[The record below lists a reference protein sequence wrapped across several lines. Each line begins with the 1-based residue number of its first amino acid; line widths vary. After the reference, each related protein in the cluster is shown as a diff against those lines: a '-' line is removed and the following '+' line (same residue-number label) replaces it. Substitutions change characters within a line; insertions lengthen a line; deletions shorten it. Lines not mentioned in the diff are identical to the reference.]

1 MNALAVSNLLAD
13 KYILHILS
21 ATYYQPKTVQE
32 LCLDFDIPIATCYR
46 KIREL
51 QDSQLLNC
59 VDRVVT
65 KEGKRMKRYKSQI
78 NSINIFYEKGRI
90 KVNLDL
96 AFRGR
101 KEIVESWD
109 RP

>member
-13 KYILHILS
+13 KYILYILS

-32 LCLDFDIPIATCYR
+32 LCLNFDIPIATCYR

-51 QDSQLLNC
+51 MDLELLVC
-59 VDRVVT
+59 ADRIIT
-65 KEGKRMKRYKSQI
+65 KDGKRMRRYKSQI
-78 NSINIFYEKGRI
+78 NSINIFYEKGKV

-96 AFRGR
+96 AYKGR
-101 KEIVESWD
+101 EEIIEVWD
-109 RP
+109 KK

>member
-1 MNALAVSNLLAD
+1 MNVLAISNLLAD

-21 ATYYQPKTVQE
+21 ATYYQPKTVQQ
-32 LCLDFDIPIATCYR
+32 LCLNFDIPIATCYR

-51 QDSQLLNC
+51 EDSLLLNC

-78 NSINIFYEKGRI
+78 NSINIFYEKG
-90 KVNLDL
+90 KVKINLDL
-96 AFRGR
+96 AYKDRE
-101 KEIVESWD
+101 EIVEVWD
-109 RP
+109 KR

>member
-1 MNALAVSNLLAD
+1 MNALLVSSLLAD

-32 LCLDFDIPIATCYR
+32 LCLKFDIPIASCYR

-51 QDSQLLNC
+51 EASKLILC
-59 VDRVVT
+59 ADRVVT

-78 NSINIFYEKGRI
+78 NSINIYYEKGKI

-96 AFRGR
+96 AFKG
-101 KEIVESWD
+101 KEEIIEVWD
-109 RP
+109 KY